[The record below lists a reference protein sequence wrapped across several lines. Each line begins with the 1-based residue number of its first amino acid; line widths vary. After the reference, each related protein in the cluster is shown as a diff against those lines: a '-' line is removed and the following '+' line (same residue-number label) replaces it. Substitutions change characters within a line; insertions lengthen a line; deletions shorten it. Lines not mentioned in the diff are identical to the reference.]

1 MEDYLLEAQDELKRL
16 EHIIYVSLK
25 YTRTVDVLANA
36 LKRLVSTYD
45 LIIEAY
51 LLRAQEEGK
60 IENLPKSPALRAN
73 RVIQI
78 YPEDKQLTKYLGFY
92 AYLKVVLKL
101 PHRKREEYRR
111 HVSLIV
117 DHENTTTEIKIDHLM
132 NCEKYIHRFYTY
144 ARDSL
149 IGKPEE
155 EEF

>member
-36 LKRLVSTYD
+36 LKRLISTFD

-51 LLRAQEEGK
+51 LVRAQKEGE
-60 IENLPKSPALRAN
+60 IEKLPKSPALRAN
-73 RVIQI
+73 KVIQI
-78 YPEDKQLTKYLGFY
+78 YPDDEQLKNYLIFY
-92 AYLKVVLKL
+92 AYLKSILKS

-117 DHENTTTEIKIDHLM
+117 DHNNATTEIKIDHLI
-132 NCEKYIHRFYTY
+132 NCEKYIHKFFTYT
-144 ARDSL
+144 RDSL

-155 EEF
+155 EF